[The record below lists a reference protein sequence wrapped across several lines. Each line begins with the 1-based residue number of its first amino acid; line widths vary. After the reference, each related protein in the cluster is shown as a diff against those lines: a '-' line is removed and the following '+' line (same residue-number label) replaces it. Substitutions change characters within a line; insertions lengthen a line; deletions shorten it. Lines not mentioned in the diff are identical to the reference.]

1 MSIKY
6 LPTFRIYFL
15 ILNQEQRSCELIFH
29 LFLHVYFPTVIP
41 TSTQPQPPPW
51 PWLTFLSCCGFTKG
65 SEGKNF
71 FSLGKEGVL
80 LHKVFFGLPETG
92 ALSWRIRSREKVS
105 EATNPKEDSK
115 MMMLEYKSRTTRF

>member
-6 LPTFRIYFL
+6 LPNFL

-71 FSLGKEGVL
+71 FFLWGKEGVL

-92 ALSWRIRSREKVS
+92 ALS
-105 EATNPKEDSK
+105 
-115 MMMLEYKSRTTRF
+115 